1 MKQYILT
8 SLLAVSL
15 ISSAAFAQETKTDEA
30 APKAEAESAAM
41 APESTEA
48 TSSTETAA
56 PAENTSVTEIKPKK
70 KVSSISSYAVGL
82 STLQWNEPLILKQAG
97 QTYNDVANYSGLS
110 ISFQKEVVYYRWGW
124 NFGGFFG
131 TGRANG
137 GGNVSAIT
145 YQKDKQAFTIL
156 GISPRAFWRLSGR
169 VNVGVTGMAYMR
181 SVDWPSDTPGLTVDT
196 TRNFTLTALADLN
209 LRLTDTIDFY
219 QGIGPLDKGATFWK
233 IGLAYRFY

>member
-1 MKQYILT
+1 MKKHLLH
-8 SLLAVSL
+8 SLLAASL
-15 ISSAAFAQETKTDEA
+15 ISSAAFAQDATKTDEA

-41 APESTEA
+41 APET
-48 TSSTETAA
+48 TTETPAA
-56 PAENTSVTEIKPKK
+56 SAENTTTAEVPKPKK
-70 KVSSISSYAVGL
+70 KVTSIASYAVGL

-110 ISFQKEVVYYRWGW
+110 ISFQKEIVYYRWGW
-124 NFGGFFG
+124 NVGAFFG
-131 TGRANG
+131 SGRANG

-156 GISPRAFWRLSGR
+156 GVSPRAFWRLSGR

-209 LRLTDTIDFY
+209 LRLTDSIDFY